1 MTFHNATDDFISAG
15 PGNLSDW
22 MTTMAMAEERNFK
35 KLFAINDEEEVF
47 AINDEEDGHSLHLVL
62 KFETIVH
69 VLDFA

>member
-1 MTFHNATDDFISAG
+1 MTFHNSWQMNSFRLDREIF
-15 PGNLSDW
+15 P
-22 MTTMAMAEERNFK
+22 MTAMVIADERNFM